1 MSVVTDSAEHLKA
14 AIQGTPVQPLA
25 KQLADAAGQQDEGLV
40 MVGVIALGLLV
51 GLFLIGA
58 VNIVTG
64 VGFVV
69 PAYSSLQIMQRPSAE
84 KDIMTKM
91 VPVRRVCVR
100 ARAQSQMLRLAACV
114 RRSTGSCLRV

>member
-40 MVGVIALGLLV
+40 MVGVIGLGLLI
-51 GLFLIGA
+51 GLFIIGA

-69 PAYSSLQIMQRPSAE
+69 PAYSSLQIMQRSSAE

-100 ARAQSQMLRLAACV
+100 ARACRARC
-114 RRSTGSCLRV
+114 